1 MKSKNYIIRIV
12 ILLVLFIL
20 FMKPEIFPLSQ
31 PAVRAVKAQLRDT
44 FGGVGSGNGV
54 FSRANLFTAGAV
66 IALMGLIASI
76 RGLVFSFF
84 AKGKARSQT
93 VAGLLGSIVR
103 WICLIVAIVWVLAIF
118 GVNLTGIF
126 ASLGLI
132 SLIIG
137 FGAQSLIEDTITGI
151 FIIAEGYYNIGDVII
166 LDEFR
171 GTVKKIGIRTT
182 VIEDTGGNLKVVN
195 NSDIR
200 NIQNRSQNMSMAI
213 CDIGT
218 PYDSDIREIEQVVM
232 SALPDMYER
241 NRGLFQST
249 PIYRGVQELGE
260 SAVVI
265 RVTVDCMEK
274 DYFVATRR
282 LNREMKILF
291 DDNGITVPFNQ
302 LDVHN
307 V

>member
-31 PAVRAVKAQLRDT
+31 SAVRAVKAQLRDT
-44 FGGVGSGNGV
+44 FGGVGSGNGA

-76 RGLVFSFF
+76 RRLVFSFF
-84 AKGKARSQT
+84 AKGKPRSQT
-93 VAGLLGSIVR
+93 VAGLLGSIVK
-103 WICLIVAIVWVLAIF
+103 WICIIVAVVWVLAIF

-166 LDEFR
+166 LDDFR

-200 NIQNRSQNMSMAI
+200 NIQNRSQNMSLAI

-218 PYDSDIREIEQVVM
+218 PYESDIREIEKIVT
-232 SALPDMYER
+232 SALPDMYEH

-265 RVTVDCMEK
+265 RVTVDCLEK

>member
-31 PAVRAVKAQLRDT
+31 SAVQAVKAQLRDT

-103 WICLIVAIVWVLAIF
+103 WICIIVAIVWVLAIF

-166 LDEFR
+166 LDDFR

-200 NIQNRSQNMSMAI
+200 NIQNRSQNMSLAI

-218 PYDSDIREIEQVVM
+218 PYESDIREIEQVVM

-282 LNREMKILF
+282 LNRELKILF

>member
-31 PAVRAVKAQLRDT
+31 SAVQAVKAQLRDT

-103 WICLIVAIVWVLAIF
+103 WICIIVAIVWVLAIF

-166 LDEFR
+166 LDDFR

-200 NIQNRSQNMSMAI
+200 NIQNRSQNMSLAI

-218 PYDSDIREIEQVVM
+218 PYESDIREIEQVVM